1 MNEVETSDY
10 ERPNPF
16 SAGLRMK
23 CPGCGK
29 GSLFE
34 GFLKVRD
41 RCADCDQDFASHD
54 TGDGPAV
61 FIMLIASTLVLVPA
75 FIVEFVYSPPYWV
88 YGVTAVPLLVGLS
101 LGLLR
106 PAKAL
111 MFALQ
116 FHYKAAEGEASE
128 GGGDEL

>member
-1 MNEVETSDY
+1 MNEVETSEY

-23 CPGCGK
+23 CPNCGK

-34 GFLKVRD
+34 GFLLIRGGCSV
-41 RCADCDQDFASHD
+41 CGQDFALRD

-88 YGVTAVPLLVGLS
+88 YGVTAVPLLVVLS

-116 FHYKAAEGEASE
+116 FHYKAAEGDASE
-128 GGGDEL
+128 GRGDEL

>member
-1 MNEVETSDY
+1 MSNVETSEY
-10 ERPNPF
+10 ETPNPF

-23 CPGCGK
+23 CPRCGK

-34 GFLKVRD
+34 GFLQVRN
-41 RCADCDQDFASHD
+41 RCAACDQDFASHD

-75 FIVEFVYSPPYWV
+75 FIVEFVYSPPYWI
-88 YGVTAVPLLVGLS
+88 YGVTAVPLLIILS

-116 FHYKAAEGEASE
+116 FHYKAAEGDPSA